1 MPNIDLSI
9 LVVDDA
15 KFSSSMIAKK
25 LTNAGYSD
33 IRIAN
38 DARSALKMMAQR
50 KASVLVADWLMP
62 EMDGLELTE
71 NVRQMDEQNNHFT
84 YVILLTAKEGTE
96 ALTEAFDKGV
106 DDFIFKSEMA
116 SQLLSRVFAADRMAD
131 RMNTILQA
139 NQLLLENNRHF
150 AKRNVIDL
158 ETGVGNERYSREML
172 EKLMKHTNA
181 RGGATSYM
189 LIKIK
194 NWAEVKQKNNHM
206 ICEEVAL
213 GIARRL
219 HSLIRPLDNLCRISE
234 DHYAV
239 IAHFTHID
247 HCSLNSYKRI
257 HDGINHKS
265 FRTSSGYISV
275 SSASAVCT
283 IDDKEPSPAVTDVEQ
298 GSMQLLK
305 HAIETD
311 TVSISRWKSEQAATS

>member
-9 LVVDDA
+9 LIVDDA

-25 LTNAGYSD
+25 LANAGYHD
-33 IRIAN
+33 LRVAN
-38 DARSALKMMAQR
+38 DAKSALTMMSQR

-71 NVRQMDEQNNHFT
+71 HVRQTDEQNNHFT

-96 ALTEAFDKGV
+96 AITEAFDKGV
-106 DDFIFKSEMA
+106 DDFIFKSEM
-116 SQLLSRVFAADRMAD
+116 STQLLSRVYAADRMAD

-139 NQLLLENNRHF
+139 NQLLLENNKHF
-150 AKRNVIDL
+150 ENHNIIDM
-158 ETGVGNERYSREML
+158 ETGVGNLRYAQDAL
-172 EKLMKHTNA
+172 GKLLKHTGA

-189 LIKIK
+189 LINIK
-194 NWAEVKQKNNHM
+194 NWSEISQKNSPL

-213 GIARRL
+213 GITRRL
-219 HSLIRPLDNLCRISE
+219 RNLIRPLDVLCRVAK
-234 DHYAV
+234 DQYAI

-247 HCSLNSYKRI
+247 HCTLNSYKRI

-275 SSASAVCT
+275 SAATAVCT
-283 IDDKEPSPAVTDVEQ
+283 VDEQEPSPSVSDVAL
-298 GSMQLLK
+298 GSQELLN
-305 HAIETD
+305 HAIETG
-311 TVSISRWKSEQAATS
+311 TISISRWKAEQASAS